1 MLRRF
6 VKFVFNKEEVT
17 RVIDSLSAYGTI
29 RVNSVKDGKTYS
41 VSMYCKTD
49 ELQRCLDSI
58 LTLSRDG
65 VWIRKLDVQYKV

>member
-1 MLRRF
+1 MIRRF

-17 RVIDSLSAYGTI
+17 KVIDSLSAYGTI
-29 RVNSVKDGKTYS
+29 RVNSMKDGRAYS
-41 VSMYCKTD
+41 VSMYCKAND
-49 ELQRCLDSI
+49 LQKCLDSI